1 MNQGIDSRHAQ
12 IGSTF
17 SGTVVRDVVA
27 NGFIAIPRGAAVQ
40 GSVVDATKGGTI
52 KGHASL
58 ALQLTQVTLSGRAYP
73 LTSNVWEQDGLDKTG
88 RTVGSAVGLGV
99 VGAIIGGVAGGGA
112 GAAIGAG
119 AGGAAGIG
127 ASAASSNP
135 QVFLPPEAIVTFQ
148 LTQPVTL
155 TTVSQAEMERLG
167 YGLAPSGPPQMRR
180 RYPPPPPPYFY
191 GPGYYYAPRAY
202 YRPYPY

>member
-1 MNQGIDSRHAQ
+1 MNEGIDSKHAK
-12 IGSTF
+12 IGGPF
-17 SGTVVRDVVA
+17 SGIVIRDVIA
-27 NGFIAIPRGAAVQ
+27 NGFIAIPRGATVQ
-40 GSVVDATKGGTI
+40 GSVVDATKGGAI

-58 ALQLTQVTLSGRAYP
+58 ALQLTQVTLGGRAYP
-73 LTSNVWEQDGLDKTG
+73 LTSNVWEQDGFDKTG

-127 ASAASSNP
+127 ASAASGNP
-135 QVFLPPEAIVTFQ
+135 QVFLPPEAVVTFQ

-167 YGLAPSGPPQMRR
+167 YGLPPSGPQVMHR
-180 RYPPPPPPYFY
+180 RYPPPPPYYY